1 MVADAVFWLTASGEA
16 SRPTRHDR
24 WFEIGPH
31 TKEPLYFPGMTPSQ
45 NKDEK
50 LVQAMPSEMTPV
62 AAAVMP
68 TVAATPPVP
77 VVPPV
82 KKRHGCLT
90 ALLVLGILFLLFVG
104 GGVGLFF
111 AYQGG
116 YINQV
121 AILNAIGQ
129 GYGEMSIVNIRK
141 DAIAALLTPLDADA
155 EELSENALNIDV
167 TGISS
172 FRALKPGRYQ
182 LDLKKA
188 AGEDVLGTCTLQIKS
203 GDVYQFVAVPHG
215 VVVTRDSAKT
225 ATAQELNMKTSSLCQ
240 Q

>member
-1 MVADAVFWLTASGEA
+1 MRVEEDLYSRRMVPNQGKNEKPVQM
-16 SRPTRHDR
+16 P
-24 WFEIGPH
+24 
-31 TKEPLYFPGMTPSQ
+31 PS
-45 NKDEK
+45 
-50 LVQAMPSEMTPV
+50 V
-62 AAAVMP
+62 AAPAAA
-68 TVAATPPVP
+68 TVAVAAPASAVPVP

-90 ALLVLGILFLLFVG
+90 ALLVIGILFLLVVG

-121 AILNAIGQ
+121 QILNAIGQ

-141 DAIAALLTPLDADA
+141 DALHALLTPLAADA
-155 EELSENALNIDV
+155 EALSENSLNIDV
-167 TGISS
+167 AGISS

-182 LDLKKA
+182 LDLTKA
-188 AGEDVLGTCTLQIKS
+188 AGEAVGTCTLQIKS